1 VDTWLSEKDKVVHEN
16 SFFLIGMEDITESIA
31 VKALAV
37 ITILVT
43 LICVADLLMKGQ
55 PTP

>member
-1 VDTWLSEKDKVVHEN
+1 
-16 SFFLIGMEDITESIA
+16 MEDITESIA